1 MRSVDMEYAPVPSSR
16 SNSGRNGI
24 THSPAQSLRKPSP
37 AYNSTTAHP
46 FPAPRASQSF
56 GALSRYQDEQPDA
69 EAVMEQYVDYDGGAL
84 VDQDSPSPPPIQTSS
99 PPQALR
105 KLVHSPLTSR
115 TPKRTV
121 EPVEDQDEI
130 DGMVSQKVKG
140 KQRATEELDER
151 TPLPLSRKSN
161 GKRRADLIDEE
172 VDEVT
177 PTRKTTSG
185 RSSGD
190 MGPPTSKSSTK
201 NRSSTYSKVHDDAPA
216 EEQYNDPLLDNGDDF
231 DRDPMGMEVSPF
243 EEEEP
248 PKSAPE
254 HSDAG
259 SEEERQP
266 TKSKGKV
273 KEKRPA
279 AKAKEKG
286 PNSKKKRP
294 REDDDEAPRQK
305 KKPKSTDSRASARAK
320 SKEPDP
326 DMSYLEGTLDLPLLD
341 VGLIPYRTR
350 LAQRR

>member
-1 MRSVDMEYAPVPSSR
+1 
-16 SNSGRNGI
+16 
-24 THSPAQSLRKPSP
+24 
-37 AYNSTTAHP
+37 
-46 FPAPRASQSF
+46 
-56 GALSRYQDEQPDA
+56 
-69 EAVMEQYVDYDGGAL
+69 MEQYVDYDGGAL
-84 VDQDSPSPPPIQTSS
+84 ADQDSPSPPPMQTSS

-105 KLVHSPLTSR
+105 KLVHSPLASR

-121 EPVEDQDEI
+121 DPVEDQDEL

-140 KQRATEELDER
+140 KQRAAEELDER
-151 TPLPLSRKSN
+151 PPLPLSRKSN
-161 GKRRADLIDEE
+161 GKRRADLIDDE

-177 PTRKTTSG
+177 PTRKTASA

-243 EEEEP
+243 EEEEEP

-266 TKSKGKV
+266 TKSKEKV
-273 KEKRPA
+273 KQKRPV

-286 PNSKKKRP
+286 PDSKKKRP
-294 REDDDEAPRQK
+294 REDDEEAPRQK

-326 DMSYLEGTLDLPLLD
+326 DRSFLEGTLGLPLLD
-341 VGLIPYRTR
+341 VELIPYRTR
-350 LAQRR
+350 IAQRR